1 MRKLWSIAVA
11 GLALVVLGA
20 CSDDDSAEPLT
31 NDEAVQVLVEQGYT
45 PESAQ
50 CLIDGAAQQKVDV
63 PEFLVTGELKENT
76 QVVIDAVGTFC
87 VEEYGGTAIP
97 NTSVP

>member
-1 MRKLWSIAVA
+1 MRKITPLVVA
-11 GLALVVLGA
+11 ALALVALAA
-20 CSDDDSAEPLT
+20 CSDDSAEPLT

-76 QVVIDAVGTFC
+76 EVVIDAVGRFC